1 MLAWVEMT
9 KFGNANNRNR
19 NRKRDKNNEWPN
31 PSCITIL

>member
-9 KFGNANNRNR
+9 KFGNANNR